1 MVYYNIIWC
10 ALEHV
15 IIMLKTCPEN
25 RREFFDKWLA
35 KLRREASH
43 GYDALA
49 TSCSELQS
57 LISHYPEVPF
67 LKNISKLNS
76 QIEDNHS
83 KAFLPGSCKHL
94 TPLTTTADGNCLYRY
109 VVYTIL

>member
-1 MVYYNIIWC
+1 MSST
-10 ALEHV
+10 ES
-15 IIMLKTCPEN
+15 
-25 RREFFDKWLA
+25 RREFFDRWLA
-35 KLRREASH
+35 KLRKEASH

-57 LISHYPEVPF
+57 LISHYAEVPL
-67 LKNISKLNS
+67 LKDISKLNTRN
-76 QIEDNHS
+76 EDSHS

-109 VVYTIL
+109 VVYII